1 MGEGYGRGR
10 PGAIA
15 RVADFRWPRSGEAGD
30 PRPGEEAGSGP
41 PPPGTLSR
49 EQRAVDRGRV
59 GPVPSVRVGE
69 RTGAILAAGRG
80 RRMGPL
86 GERVPKTLLPLGPR
100 PLLRHHLEVLEGLGV
115 RRVLV
120 AVGHQ
125 AERVEEAVERLRG
138 SALQVSC
145 LRVEPLGTA
154 YALAQLAPR
163 LEGDVVV
170 VLLGDYAFSAPEL
183 ARMVE
188 RAEEVPG
195 SAAIAVRRDLP
206 EALAQGS
213 KVEVGPEGRVV
224 RVVEK
229 PVRPGSGFRGCGVYA
244 LRLEAL
250 DVVRETPRTA
260 LRDEYELTVGLQR
273 FVELGGTLFAEEV
286 VDWDAN
292 FTGPGDVLR
301 ANLEWLERRGLPWA
315 VGQGA
320 RVAEG
325 SRLERAVVGDGAE
338 VQLPTELRRA
348 VVLPGARV
356 RGGTVLEDALVAGD
370 DLVVPGGPG

>member
-1 MGEGYGRGR
+1 MG
-10 PGAIA
+10 
-15 RVADFRWPRSGEAGD
+15 
-30 PRPGEEAGSGP
+30 
-41 PPPGTLSR
+41 
-49 EQRAVDRGRV
+49 AV
-59 GPVPSVRVGE
+59 
-69 RTGAILAAGRG
+69 LAAGRG

-86 GERVPKTLLPLGPR
+86 GERWPKVLLPLGPR
-100 PLLRHHLEVLEGLGV
+100 PLLHHHLETLRGLGV

-120 AVGHQ
+120 AVGHR
-125 AERVEEAVERLRG
+125 AERVEEAAEALRG
-138 SALQVSC
+138 PGLEVSC

-154 YALAQLAPR
+154 YALAQLAP
-163 LEGDVVV
+163 LLDEDVVV
-170 VLLGDYAFSAPEL
+170 VVLGDYAFSASGL

-188 RAEEVPG
+188 RVEREPG

-213 KVEVGPEGRVV
+213 EVEVGPEGRAV

-229 PVRPGSGFRGCGVYA
+229 PVRPGSGLRGCGVYA
-244 LRLEAL
+244 LRAEAL
-250 DVVRETPRTA
+250 DAVRETPRTA

-292 FTGPGDVLR
+292 FTGPSDVLR
-301 ANLEWLERRGLPWA
+301 ANLEWLERQGLPWA
-315 VGQGA
+315 VGEGA

-338 VQLPTELRRA
+338 VRLPTELRRA
-348 VVLPGARV
+348 VVLPWARV
-356 RGGTVLEDALVAGD
+356 RGGSVLEDALVAGD
-370 DLVVPGGPG
+370 DLVVPCGPG